1 MKFKIA
7 QKYHLQSYISQ
18 GFLFS
23 GSSWLL
29 VLDGLFTA
37 HFSVT
42 SYALIVSSLSTFI
55 VSSLSDI

>member
-7 QKYHLQSYISQ
+7 QKYNLQSYISQ

-42 SYALIVSSLSTFI
+42 SYALIVSSLS
-55 VSSLSDI
+55 DI